1 MHKPHKRSVTLDW
14 ICEQVPAIKAKNP
27 NLNFGYSFIIVWD
40 DCEANDYE
48 IVPNVHEIEM
58 GAERAKKA
66 GFDYISFKPFLNRA
80 AYNNAEIVGLT
91 QEEARVAPV
100 MEKIRKRVNAAKKLA
115 SDRFRVIESTN
126 LKVLKNGTDQDYT
139 VQPRNCHMQFFRQVL
154 SPLGI
159 FNCPVYRH
167 VDQAK
172 IGEKHAYASEES
184 LDETVHATL
193 RLIEEFN
200 AREECKEVTCVY
212 NHVNWFLEDL
222 IHHPEKLEILEA
234 GPERYDFFL

>member
-1 MHKPHKRSVTLDW
+1 
-14 ICEQVPAIKAKNP
+14 
-27 NLNFGYSFIIVWD
+27 
-40 DCEANDYE
+40 
-48 IVPNVHEIEM
+48 
-58 GAERAKKA
+58 
-66 GFDYISFKPFLNRA
+66 
-80 AYNNAEIVGLT
+80 
-91 QEEARVAPV
+91 
-100 MEKIRKRVNAAKKLA
+100 
-115 SDRFRVIESTN
+115 
-126 LKVLKNGTDQDYT
+126 
-139 VQPRNCHMQFFRQVL
+139 MQFFRQVL

-193 RLIEEFN
+193 RRIEEFN

-222 IHHPEKLEILEA
+222 IRQPEKLEILEA